1 MLDKHLIAATDPISK
16 KESMVFWKNYRITVF
31 FDELFRIEKS
41 NKKEFNDKATQT
53 VWFRNKKTP
62 KFEILEQNEESI
74 KIRTKKVMLVLIDS
88 DSIEDSYIILK
99 GKEIHLDNKE
109 NLKGTYR
116 TLDCYEGKYFTNYK
130 EDGPRTE
137 IKLDNGVASRNG
149 VAVIDDSASLLL
161 NDEGSL
167 EKAIEGHKDY
177 YVFAYGHNY
186 RAAVKALFEITG
198 YTPILP
204 RYAFGNWWS
213 RYHEYTDKEY
223 LTLLYKFIDRDVP
236 ITVSTID
243 MDWHY
248 NSNNLDAAKHI
259 TELGRDTPFYGG
271 KDGWTGYSW
280 NKDLFKDYKKFLK
293 DISDLGFRIT
303 LNLHPADGVRWF
315 EDCYKDFATAMDK
328 DPNKGEQIPFDFTD
342 DKFINNYF
350 KVIHKP
356 YENDG
361 VSFYWIDWQQ
371 GTNSKMPGLDPLWAL
386 NHYHYLDNSLNHE
399 HGLILSRYCG
409 IGSHRYPVG
418 FSGDTVSSWETL
430 DYISEFTSKSTN
442 VGYTYWS
449 HDIGGHY
456 GGRLEYQLYT
466 RFLQFGVFSPINR
479 LHSSDM
485 PIISKEPWY
494 YLNGAGDIAI
504 DFLRLR
510 HRLIPYLYSTCYKTH
525 LKGLGLIEPLYYLL
539 GNKKKAYNYPNE
551 YIFAQ
556 DGFIIPATHPL
567 NKDGYTIEKGYLP
580 KGRYF
585 DFFTHDIY
593 EFRKDKEIKFA
604 RTLES
609 FPYLIKSGSFIS
621 LSLDRIK
628 YNEVDN
634 PKKLNLITSKGNG
647 LYTLYEDKEKEIS
660 KTIFENK
667 LVDKN
672 TLQLSINFVKSN
684 KVFNENR
691 IFVFDY
697 VDLKDADIK
706 VFVNGI
712 ESNDFKILYS
722 ENLRFELPVDNKSK
736 YLIKITFKDE
746 DRFNEIK
753 DNLKRILYSID
764 VTAKDKYGLYDQVLK
779 NPKNIDEITKAIKE
793 SKALNKSQK
802 IRLLEVSMSI
812 E

>member
-1 MLDKHLIAATDPISK
+1 M
-16 KESMVFWKNYRITVF
+16 
-31 FDELFRIEKS
+31 
-41 NKKEFNDKATQT
+41 
-53 VWFRNKKTP
+53 
-62 KFEILEQNEESI
+62 
-74 KIRTKKVMLVLIDS
+74 
-88 DSIEDSYIILK
+88 
-99 GKEIHLDNKE
+99 
-109 NLKGTYR
+109 
-116 TLDCYEGKYFTNYK
+116 
-130 EDGPRTE
+130 
-137 IKLDNGVASRNG
+137 
-149 VAVIDDSASLLL
+149 L

-248 NSNNLDAAKHI
+248 NSNNLDKAKHI

-293 DISDLGFRIT
+293 DISDLGFHIT

-315 EDCYKDFATAMDK
+315 EDCYKDFAVAMDK
-328 DPNKGEQIPFDFTD
+328 DPIKGEQIPFDFTD

-350 KVIHKP
+350 KIIHKP

-371 GTNSKMPGLDPLWAL
+371 GTNSKMPGLDPLWSL
-386 NHYHYLDNSLNHE
+386 NHYHCLDNSLNHE

-479 LHSSDM
+479 LRSSDM

-504 DFLRLR
+504 NFLRLR
-510 HRLIPYLYSTCYKTH
+510 HRLIPYLYSSCYKTH
-525 LKGLGLIEPLYYLL
+525 LKGLG
-539 GNKKKAYNYPNE
+539 
-551 YIFAQ
+551 
-556 DGFIIPATHPL
+556 
-567 NKDGYTIEKGYLP
+567 
-580 KGRYF
+580 
-585 DFFTHDIY
+585 
-593 EFRKDKEIKFA
+593 
-604 RTLES
+604 
-609 FPYLIKSGSFIS
+609 
-621 LSLDRIK
+621 
-628 YNEVDN
+628 
-634 PKKLNLITSKGNG
+634 
-647 LYTLYEDKEKEIS
+647 
-660 KTIFENK
+660 
-667 LVDKN
+667 
-672 TLQLSINFVKSN
+672 
-684 KVFNENR
+684 
-691 IFVFDY
+691 
-697 VDLKDADIK
+697 
-706 VFVNGI
+706 
-712 ESNDFKILYS
+712 
-722 ENLRFELPVDNKSK
+722 
-736 YLIKITFKDE
+736 
-746 DRFNEIK
+746 
-753 DNLKRILYSID
+753 
-764 VTAKDKYGLYDQVLK
+764 
-779 NPKNIDEITKAIKE
+779 
-793 SKALNKSQK
+793 
-802 IRLLEVSMSI
+802 
-812 E
+812 